1 MIHYINNERKLQMK
15 YTDYSTPEMHD
26 EFYCAQ
32 VSHHHYWFET
42 YRELID
48 FMNSDKSDVRM
59 RTSCPASYKST

>member
-1 MIHYINNERKLQMK
+1 MK